1 MHRGSTDFLTN
12 AVSVFSEY
20 HLDLKK
26 IEVTYPV
33 RRQGGE
39 VDELK
44 VKYSEDDNIMRDSL
58 DTLYTYVHLC

>member
-1 MHRGSTDFLTN
+1 MHRDSTDFLTN
-12 AVSVFSEY
+12 AVSVFS
-20 HLDLKK
+20 DIKK
-26 IEVTYPV
+26 IDVMYPV

>member
-1 MHRGSTDFLTN
+1 MTT

-20 HLDLKK
+20 RLDVKK
-26 IEVTYPV
+26 IEITYPV
-33 RRQGGE
+33 RREGGE

-58 DTLYTYVHLC
+58 DTKAFIHSLKQYPER